1 MRTKKITGKVLI
13 QTILNYCIYLLLLLV
28 CIILSLTTTSFLS
41 VTNIINVLL
50 QTSIIAVLSL
60 GITFVLITGNND
72 LSVGGVM
79 AVAGAAG
86 IGLIKL
92 EGWPWWAGMLVILAV
107 AVAFG
112 AINGLVVAYIK
123 APAFLT
129 TLPTQFIGRGLAL
142 VISGGSSWY
151 DLPKPF
157 TFLSSTYVI
166 GIPLMILIILLLYL
180 VFHIRLSKTIFG
192 RRVYAV
198 GSNAESARV
207 SGINVPKTILLAYMQ
222 CGLLVG
228 IATIL
233 QVARMNSFWAAMGT
247 GIEAQA
253 IAGAIIGGA
262 SMAGGVGNLVGTFA
276 GVLLMGVTNNALNL
290 YGIDANWQDAARG
303 FVIMLAIII
312 DAVRNR
318 YNAVE

>member
-112 AINGLVVAYIK
+112 AINGMVVAYIK

-129 TLPTQFIGRGLAL
+129 TLATQFIGRGLAL

-276 GVLLMGVTNNALNL
+276 GVLLLGVINNALNL